1 MCVSVCWCV
10 CMLWVCV
17 CVCVGG
23 WVRLTAGMC
32 GWMKQV
38 MNALQAW
45 ALDQGLEHV
54 RIDGATSLA
63 HRHARLRLFNKNASV
78 GLALVSVTAGGQG
91 IDLTAAST
99 AVFVQVRV

>member
-1 MCVSVCWCV
+1 
-10 CMLWVCV
+10 
-17 CVCVGG
+17 
-23 WVRLTAGMC
+23 MC
-32 GWMKQV
+32 GSWKAPDGSAAQTRVDARRLHFILLTMKQV

>member
-17 CVCVGG
+17 CVCVCV